1 EGNVGVRGGDDVGGR
16 FGGETG
22 MWYMNNNNF
31 VGALNGPSLPANWDI
46 MAVADFNGDG
56 HPDLVLQG
64 GPLGNQTAIWY
75 MNNNNFLFGKF
86 GPTLPVF
93 SGWFVMAAADMNGDG
108 HPDFVLF
115 NFVTPQTAIW
125 YMNNN
130 IFVGAL
136 SGPPL
141 PSSSGLF
148 GVADFNGDGDPDFLL
163 RRFGVDTRKTGIWY
177 MNNNNFVGALFGPTL
192 PVGWFFLG
200 VADFNIDGHPD
211 FVFVLVIFAPFDTGM
226 GLEYMSESNLV
237 GG

>member
-1 EGNVGVRGGDDVGGR
+1 QTGIWYMNNNNFVGALFGPTLPSDWFIRGVADFNGDGHPDFVLELDFGAPL
-16 FGGETG
+16 GGETG
-22 MWYMNNNNF
+22 IWYMNNNNF

-115 NFVTPQTAIW
+115 NFSTHQTGIW

-130 IFVGAL
+130 NFVCVL
-136 SGPPL
+136 SGPTL
-141 PSSSGLF
+141 PSYCELF
-148 GVADFNGDGDPDFLL
+148 GVADFNGDGHPHFLL
-163 RRFGVDTRKTGIWY
+163 RGFGVNTRQTGIWY

-192 PVGWFFLG
+192 PVGW
-200 VADFNIDGHPD
+200 
-211 FVFVLVIFAPFDTGM
+211 
-226 GLEYMSESNLV
+226 
-237 GG
+237 